1 VNRSVAVA
9 AFVAACVAGITH
21 AALPSD
27 PRAAEA
33 VGELRVLVI
42 RATWGPRP
50 DASGDLAGAEAFYS
64 RASFGRLQ
72 LKIVITPWLQA
83 YGEPLCPG
91 EASSR
96 SVFGAVGDRAQ
107 EAASAAGYDV
117 GTYRRV
123 VYILP
128 ERMCMVAGL
137 GVGRE
142 VFLAQDGGIL
152 DDYALV
158 HELGHTFGLPHA
170 QGSSCARGCRIFE
183 YGDPL
188 SPMGSGGVDFTAL
201 EKLKLGWISSVERVD
216 RTGTYQVGNIDEPS
230 SSPQALVVPT
240 AAGEYW
246 VEHRAAEPGRVIV
259 RLVRPND
266 PIHPVY
272 LRSVFLGQ
280 TEQRYVAR
288 GLFSVT
294 RRFEFRWLDKKRP
307 TMPRVRALDHAWLSW
322 GRSSD
327 AGSGVA
333 GYRVSIDGKL
343 LATTTVTGTS
353 LPALR
358 PGGHRVTVV
367 AVDRAGNRSRPG
379 VVNLNV

>member
-1 VNRSVAVA
+1 MVA
-9 AFVAACVAGITH
+9 AVVAACVAGTTR
-21 AALPSD
+21 AALPPD

-72 LKIVITPWLQA
+72 LKIDITPWLQA
-83 YGEPLCPG
+83 YGEPICPG
-91 EASSR
+91 EPSSR

-107 EAASAAGYDV
+107 DAAAAAGHEV

-128 ERMCMVAGL
+128 ERMCNVAGL

-152 DDYALV
+152 DDHAFV

-170 QGSSCARGCRIFE
+170 RGSSCARGCRIFE
-183 YGDPL
+183 YGDAL

-216 RTGTYQVGNIDEPS
+216 RTGTYQVANIDEPS
-230 SSPQALVVPT
+230 SGPQALVVPT

-288 GLFSVT
+288 GLFNVT
-294 RRFEFRWLDKKRP
+294 RRFEFRWLDRKRP

-343 LATTTVTGTS
+343 HATTAATGTS
-353 LPALR
+353 LPALP

>member
-1 VNRSVAVA
+1 VKRSFVVA
-9 AFVAACVAGITH
+9 AVVAALVAGIAH
-21 AALPSD
+21 AALPPD

-50 DASGDLAGAEAFYS
+50 DASGDFAGAKALYS
-64 RASFGRLQ
+64 RASFGRLH
-72 LKIVITPWLQA
+72 LKIDITPWLQA
-83 YGEPLCPG
+83 YPEPSCPG

-96 SVFGAVGDRAQ
+96 SVFGAFGDRAQ
-107 EAASAAGYDV
+107 DAAIAAGYDV
-117 GTYRRV
+117 GTYRRL

-128 ERMCMVAGL
+128 ERMCNVAGL

-142 VFLAQDGGIL
+142 VFMAQDGGVL
-152 DDYALV
+152 DDHAFV

-170 QGSSCARGCRIFE
+170 GGSSCARGCRIFE
-183 YGDPL
+183 YGDSL

-201 EKLKLGWISSVERVD
+201 EKLKLGWISAVQRVD
-216 RTGTYQVGNIDEPS
+216 RSGTYQVANIDEPS
-230 SSPQALVVPT
+230 LAPQALVVPT

-246 VEHRAAEPGRVIV
+246 VEHRASEPGRVIV

-266 PIHPVY
+266 ALHPVY
-272 LRSVFLGQ
+272 LRSVLLAQ
-280 TEQRYVAR
+280 AEQRYVAR
-288 GLFSVT
+288 GVFSVT
-294 RRFEFRWLDKKRP
+294 RRFEFRWLDTKRP

-322 GRSSD
+322 ARSSD

-343 LATTTVTGTS
+343 LATTAVTGTA
-353 LPALR
+353 LPPLR

-367 AVDRAGNRSRPG
+367 TVDRAGNRSRPG
-379 VVNLNV
+379 VVSLNV